1 MLQNAGSDQALKCLR
16 LLTEGTIKDQVKVK
30 ITTQQPLKFNLTTL
44 QQIV

>member
-1 MLQNAGSDQALKCLR
+1 MLQNAGSDQALKCL
-16 LLTEGTIKDQVKVK
+16 LTEVTIEDQVKVK